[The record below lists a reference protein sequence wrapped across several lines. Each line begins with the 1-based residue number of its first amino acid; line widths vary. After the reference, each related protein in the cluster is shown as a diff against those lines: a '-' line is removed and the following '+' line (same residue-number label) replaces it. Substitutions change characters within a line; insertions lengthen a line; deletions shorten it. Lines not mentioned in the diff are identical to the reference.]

1 MYYKEIEVADKFI
14 PFNICS
20 VAPEEAEILNEKMDA
35 FNGRQLS
42 FHGDVEEFQN
52 YVIKDKENIIAG
64 IKTCLYLRECMFISV
79 LFVDEQYRGKGLGS
93 RLLQYAEDKAKSMGI
108 KLAHLDTFDF
118 QAKDFY
124 FKHGYEIFG
133 VLDDCPKGH
142 KRYYLKKILN

>member
-1 MYYKEIEVADKFI
+1 MADESI
-14 PFNICS
+14 PYNLCS
-20 VAPEEAEILNEKMDA
+20 ATPDEAEILNEKMDA

-42 FHGDVEEFQN
+42 FCGEVEELEN

-64 IKTCLYLRECMFISV
+64 IKICLYFRECMFISV

-93 RLLQYAEDKAKSMGI
+93 WLLQYAEDKAKSIGI
-108 KLAHLDTFDF
+108 KLVHLDTFDF

-133 VLDDCPKGH
+133 VLHDCPKGH

>member
-1 MYYKEIEVADKFI
+1 
-14 PFNICS
+14 
-20 VAPEEAEILNEKMDA
+20 MDA

-42 FHGDVEEFQN
+42 FHGDVEELEN

-64 IKTCLYLRECMFISV
+64 IKTCLYFRECMFISA

-93 RLLQYAEDKAKSMGI
+93 WLLQYAEDKAKSIGI
-108 KLAHLDTFDF
+108 KLVHLDTFDF

-133 VLDDCPKGH
+133 VLDDCPEGH
-142 KRYYLKKILN
+142 KR